1 MTVPTWPVAP
11 TTPTRSPRPVLFM
24 AKRLTEARDGCR
36 ADGVFARHAVPD
48 RAAHLAQSWRMV
60 RRPQLIPWRAAGQ
73 LSERQ
78 ASGDDV
84 VRTTGWVFNN
94 ETGSELTLAQFV
106 ATGDS
111 EVPAYLTVFGFRDA
125 GHRPADDRR
134 DRVRHRSDDLCV
146 HPRVRIGRGVRP
158 RCRVPGAHPRDRRTV
173 RQGRSAPHDPRRR
186 RTDAWICPPNS
197 ADVAFSYIT
206 LQHCDADDAL
216 DLTAEAVRVTR
227 PGGKIAL
234 NYRARSGSDVF
245 LLPLGAVARA
255 SFSIP
260 GIGTW
265 LSQRRTAG
273 PARVGRRIGCIPIRS
288 SDRSTRS

>member
-1 MTVPTWPVAP
+1 
-11 TTPTRSPRPVLFM
+11 
-24 AKRLTEARDGCR
+24 
-36 ADGVFARHAVPD
+36 
-48 RAAHLAQSWRMV
+48 MV

-111 EVPAYLTVFGFRDA
+111 EVPAYLTVFGFRTPDIDQQTIVEIGCGIGRMTCA
-125 GHRPADDRR
+125 FTREYG
-134 DRVRHRSDDLCV
+134 
-146 HPRVRIGRGVRP
+146 IGRGVRP
-158 RCRVPGAHPRDRRTV
+158 RCRFPGAHPRDRRTFGKV
-173 RQGRSAPHDPRRR
+173 DRL
-186 RTDAWICPPNS
+186 RTIHVADGQTLDIAPNS

-206 LQHCDADDAL
+206 LQHCDIDDAL

-227 PGGKIAL
+227 SGGKIAL
-234 NYRARSGSDVF
+234 NYRARSGSDVI

-260 GIGTW
+260 GIGTVAV
-265 LSQRRTAG
+265 TAPDAWPG
-273 PARVGRRIGCIPIRS
+273 WVGRRIGSIPTRS
-288 SDRSTRS
+288 SDRSPRSSSDIEVWRHPKSKISGYGAEIKTFEGINPHHYWVVATVN